1 VDGAINTISFPLVDV
16 EFLKASTVDV
26 KDISGNDAVI
36 FILLLMSLCMS
47 VVKLPTMHWKR
58 LRKGLFRPGK
68 VKVKISIY
76 ILLTNV
82 LTRKEGLS
90 WS

>member
-36 FILLLMSLCMS
+36 FILLLMFRTYSHFHNLSLENNI
-47 VVKLPTMHWKR
+47 T
-58 LRKGLFRPGK
+58 
-68 VKVKISIY
+68 
-76 ILLTNV
+76 
-82 LTRKEGLS
+82 
-90 WS
+90 

>member
-36 FILLLMSLCMS
+36 FILLLIVPITTT
-47 VVKLPTMHWKR
+47 VVSSNPVH
-58 LRKGLFRPGK
+58 
-68 VKVKISIY
+68 V
-76 ILLTNV
+76 
-82 LTRKEGLS
+82 
-90 WS
+90 

>member
-1 VDGAINTISFPLVDV
+1 
-16 EFLKASTVDV
+16 
-26 KDISGNDAVI
+26 
-36 FILLLMSLCMS
+36 MS

-76 ILLTNV
+76 I
-82 LTRKEGLS
+82 EGYF
-90 WS
+90 W